1 MNFVECE
8 SFLESTLLTLLL
20 CETKLD
26 DSIDSGNFSMRGYL
40 LLIGKDS
47 IIYMHGPSVYVK
59 KGLPLAWDLPL
70 ENFADSYLRF
80 PLALLHSMSYFLSLY
95 WSLSSYLHTV
105 FDPISSNTAF
115 KFQLKVAWKIIVMAE
130 AKKYYLPRQSLGNL
144 FVNVIWQISLFASV
158 TPWTVFGNIV
168 LFI

>member
-1 MNFVECE
+1 MWIFPWIN
-8 SFLESTLLTLLL
+8 SPDITAL

-40 LLIGKDS
+40 LLIQKDS

-59 KGLPLAWDLPL
+59 KGLPFAWDLSL
-70 ENFADSYLRF
+70 ENSADSYLHF

-105 FDPISSNTAF
+105 FDPISSNTDSNF
-115 KFQLKVAWKIIVMAE
+115 SSKVVWKIIVMGE
-130 AKKYYLPRQSLGNL
+130 AKKYYLPRQCLGNL
-144 FVNVIWQISLFASV
+144 FANVIWQISLFASV
-158 TPWTVFGNIV
+158 TPWTVFGNVV